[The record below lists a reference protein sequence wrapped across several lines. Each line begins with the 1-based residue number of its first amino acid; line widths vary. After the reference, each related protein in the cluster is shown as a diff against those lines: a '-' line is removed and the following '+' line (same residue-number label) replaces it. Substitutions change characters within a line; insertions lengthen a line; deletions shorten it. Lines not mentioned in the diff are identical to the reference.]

1 MNRALSQLLHR
12 RIIIK
17 PEIDT
22 RVRFYARWRGY
33 VIDVTREGYNKFY
46 ITVTAPDGSYSY
58 DGWFKKENFVEMHE
72 AVSEAIKG
80 ACIFK
85 EAANADRS

>member
-1 MNRALSQLLHR
+1 MNNALSSILHR
-12 RIIIK
+12 RIRIK

-58 DGWFKKENFVEMHE
+58 DGWFSKENYTEMHT
-72 AVSEAIKG
+72 AVAEAIKG
-80 ACIFK
+80 SRIL
-85 EAANADRS
+85 EAHNEAI

>member
-1 MNRALSQLLHR
+1 MNAAITRLLGR
-12 RIIIK
+12 KVRIK

-22 RVRFYARWRGY
+22 RVRFYARWRGH

-58 DGWFKKENFVEMHE
+58 DGWWKQECYTNMEF
-72 AVSEAIKG
+72 AVAEAIKG
-80 ACIFK
+80 SCIV
-85 EAANADRS
+85 